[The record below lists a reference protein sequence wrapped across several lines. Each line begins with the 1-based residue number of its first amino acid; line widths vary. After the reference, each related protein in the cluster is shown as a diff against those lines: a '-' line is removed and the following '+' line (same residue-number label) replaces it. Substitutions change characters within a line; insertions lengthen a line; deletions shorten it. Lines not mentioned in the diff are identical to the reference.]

1 MSPDNKRKSYTL
13 GEIAERI
20 GGGKVEGDASVLIE
34 QVATLEHAVPRQI
47 SFLTHGK
54 YRKQL
59 SATKASAVILGH
71 ADADATTLPRIIC
84 DNPYAYFAHVS
95 ALLNPMAMPVP
106 GIHSSAVVEATAQVA
121 SSASIAAFVSIGK
134 NTRIGEHC
142 VIHAGC
148 VIGDDVTLAAGSVLY
163 PQVVIYHNCVIG
175 ERVILH
181 AGVVIG
187 SDGFGIALEDGRA
200 DSLAMKSPACGERAI
215 APPPAPDAS
224 GNAVSAGRW
233 LKIPQI
239 GRVVIGNDV
248 EIGANTTVDRGALDD
263 TVIEEGV
270 KLDNQIQVA
279 HNVRIGAHTAIAG
292 CVGIAG
298 SAVIGRH
305 CKIGGAAMILG
316 HLKITDHV
324 DISTGTLITKSIDK
338 PGAYTGVYPFAAHVD
353 WLKNSARLRHLDELA
368 EKLRRLDQEL
378 EQLKGKKS

>member
-1 MSPDNKRKSYTL
+1 MSKKSYTL

-34 QVATLEHAVPRQI
+34 QVATLENAASRQI
-47 SFLTHGK
+47 SFLTHNK

-71 ADADATTLPRIIC
+71 ADADATSLPRIIC

-95 ALLNPMAMPVP
+95 ALLNPMPMPAS
-106 GIHSSAVVEATAQVA
+106 GIHSSAVVEASAQVA

-134 NTRIGEHC
+134 NVRIGDDC
-142 VIHAGC
+142 VIQAGC
-148 VIGDDVTLAAGSVLY
+148 VIGDDVSLGAGSVLY
-163 PQVVIYHNCVIG
+163 PRAVIYHNCIIG

-187 SDGFGIALEDGRA
+187 SDGFGIAMEDGH
-200 DSLAMKSPACGERAI
+200 
-215 APPPAPDAS
+215 
-224 GNAVSAGRW
+224 W

-239 GRVVIGNDV
+239 GRVIIGNDV
-248 EIGANTTVDRGALDD
+248 EIGTNTTVDRGALDD
-263 TVIEEGV
+263 TIIEEGV

-305 CKIGGAAMILG
+305 CKIGGAAVILG
-316 HLKITDHV
+316 HLEIADHV
-324 DISTGTLITKSIDK
+324 DISAGTLITKSIDK
-338 PGAYTGVYPFAAHVD
+338 PGAYTGVYPFTAHEH
-353 WLKNSARLRHLDELA
+353 WLKNSARLRHLDELV
-368 EKLRRLDQEL
+368 EKLRRMEKEV

>member
-1 MSPDNKRKSYTL
+1 MSQKSYTL
-13 GEIAERI
+13 GEIAERVS
-20 GGGKVEGDASVLIE
+20 GGRVEGDASVLIE
-34 QVATLEHAVPRQI
+34 QVATLDHAIPRQI
-47 SFLTHGK
+47 SFLTHRK

-59 SATKASAVILGH
+59 STTKASAVILGQ
-71 ADADATTLPRIIC
+71 ADADATSLPRIIC
-84 DNPYAYFAHVS
+84 DNPYAYFAKVS
-95 ALLNPMAMPVP
+95 TLLNPMPMPDS
-106 GIHSSAVVEATAQVA
+106 GIHSSAVVESTAQVA

-134 NTRIGEHC
+134 NARIGEHC

-148 VIGDDVTLAAGSVLY
+148 VIGDNVTLGAGAILY
-163 PQVVIYHNCVIG
+163 PRVVVYHGCIVG

-187 SDGFGIALEDGRA
+187 ADGFGIAPEEGH
-200 DSLAMKSPACGERAI
+200 
-215 APPPAPDAS
+215 
-224 GNAVSAGRW
+224 W

-239 GRVVIGNDV
+239 GHVIVGNDV

-263 TVIEEGV
+263 TVIEEGA

-316 HLKITDHV
+316 HLEITDHV
-324 DISTGTLITKSIDK
+324 DISAGTLITKSIDK
-338 PGAYTGVYPFAAHVD
+338 PGAYTGVYPFAAHEH

-368 EKLRRLDQEL
+368 EKLRGL
-378 EQLKGKKS
+378 ENEIKQLKGKKS

>member
-1 MSPDNKRKSYTL
+1 MNPDNKRKSYTL
-13 GEIAERI
+13 GGIAERV
-20 GGGKVEGDASVLIE
+20 GSGKVEGDASVLIE
-34 QVATLEHAVPRQI
+34 QVATLEHAGPRQI

-71 ADADATTLPRIIC
+71 ADAAATSLPRIIC

-95 ALLNPMAMPVP
+95 ALLNPMPMPDS
-106 GIHSSAVVEATAQVA
+106 GIHASAVVEPTAQVA
-121 SSASIAAFVSIGK
+121 SSTSIAALVSIGK
-134 NTRIGEHC
+134 NVRIGEHC

-148 VIGDDVTLAAGSVLY
+148 VIGDDVTLGAGSILY
-163 PQVVIYHNCVIG
+163 PRVVIYHNCVIG

-181 AGVVIG
+181 SGVVIG
-187 SDGFGIALEDGRA
+187 ADGFGIALE
-200 DSLAMKSPACGERAI
+200 E
-215 APPPAPDAS
+215 
-224 GNAVSAGRW
+224 GRW

-248 EIGANTTVDRGALDD
+248 EIGANTTVDRGALGD

-292 CVGIAG
+292 CAGIAG

-305 CKIGGAAMILG
+305 CKIGGAASILG
-316 HLKITDHV
+316 HLEIADHV
-324 DISTGTLITKSIDK
+324 DISAGTLITKSIDK
-338 PGAYTGVYPFAAHVD
+338 PGAYTGVYPFAAHEH
-353 WLKNSARLRHLDELA
+353 WLKNSARLRHLDELVD
-368 EKLRRLDQEL
+368 KLRHMEKEI